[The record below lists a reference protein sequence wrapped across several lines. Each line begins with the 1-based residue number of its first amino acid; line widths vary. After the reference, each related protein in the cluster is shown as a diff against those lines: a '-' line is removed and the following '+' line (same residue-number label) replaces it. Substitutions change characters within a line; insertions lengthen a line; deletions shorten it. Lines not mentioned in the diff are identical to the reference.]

1 MNLELAIRLLRETCA
16 LRHTALN
23 TEKSY
28 IGCLRPYAA
37 FLKSPQPKPLVST
50 EEKIEAFLTKVAL
63 TGVSVSTQNQA
74 FNALLFFYRYALK
87 QELGNI
93 NALRAKRPAALRYCP
108 AREETLQ
115 LLTHVTDLHG
125 YPLNPT
131 TPARR
136 SANRQSTCTADLY
149 RLTAP
154 LRG

>member
-1 MNLELAIRLLRETCA
+1 MNLNHAIRLLQETCA
-16 LRHTALN
+16 FHHTALS

-28 IGCLRPYAA
+28 VRCLQHYAR
-37 FLKSPQPKPLVST
+37 FLQAPHPKPLPTT
-50 EEKIEAFLTKVAL
+50 EAKIEAFLTKLAIN
-63 TGVSVSTQNQA
+63 GVSASTQNQA

-93 NALRAKRPAALRYCP
+93 SALRAKRPAALRYCP